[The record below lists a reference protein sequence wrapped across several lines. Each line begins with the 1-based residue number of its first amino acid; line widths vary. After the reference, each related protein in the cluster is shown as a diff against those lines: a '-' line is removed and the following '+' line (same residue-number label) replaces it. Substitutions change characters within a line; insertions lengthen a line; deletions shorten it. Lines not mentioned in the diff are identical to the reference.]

1 MAEPMGHIKHG
12 KYIQELKT
20 RMSKYQQI
28 EYPLFIVKGDP
39 DLNGTHFSMGRAYV
53 TKPLIMGGDAH
64 SHDFDQILF
73 FLGSDP
79 RNTTDFDAEIEI
91 FLEDKYEEIDCACF
105 VHVPAGIMHCPL
117 IVKKVNKPFVF
128 IDVTLDPSESD
139 RPLSKLSKN
148 GGNV

>member
-1 MAEPMGHIKHG
+1 MAEPMGHIKRG

-39 DLNGTHFSMGRAYV
+39 DLNGADFSMGHAYI

-64 SHDFDQILF
+64 SHDFDQVLF
-73 FLGSDP
+73 FLGGDP
-79 RNTTDFDAEIEI
+79 KNTTDFDAEIEI
-91 FLEDKYEEIDCACF
+91 FLEDKYELVNGASFI
-105 VHVPAGIMHCPL
+105 HVPAGIMHCPL

-128 IDVTLDPSESD
+128 IDVTLAPSESD
-139 RPLSKLSKN
+139 RPLSKLAKN
-148 GGNV
+148 GENT